1 MNYQAFTSL
10 PFINLFVIYNLET
23 PHSQEQKKINKL
35 KNDSKLI

>member
-1 MNYQAFTSL
+1 MNYQVFTSL

-23 PHSQEQKKINKL
+23 PHSQEQKKNKL